1 MKQFIFVFSLAII
14 ITSCGN
20 NASQKESTQ
29 SADSVT
35 KEVAPAVSN
44 TSYPEKVF
52 WGDQHLHTAWSG
64 DAGAAGTTIG
74 PEDALRFAMGEE
86 VKNNSGQPA
95 KLHRPLDWLV
105 VSDHSD
111 GMGVIAYIIDGD
123 PELMKVPLLK
133 KWHDGMTSGNP
144 QLAIET
150 KNDMI
155 HQQSTNNLPK
165 ELTDEKFSRTV
176 WDKNTTI
183 MDKYN
188 QPGKFTA
195 FIGYEWTSNYGGGN
209 NLHRNII
216 FRGNGEEARQMIPEN
231 TIASAD
237 PESLWKWM
245 QAYEDKT
252 GGKVLAIPHNG
263 NLSNGLM
270 FSLNTLAGKP
280 ISKEYAEARNKW
292 ERLFEVT
299 QYKGT
304 SEAHPSISP
313 SDEFA
318 NFEIWDKGNL
328 GIQILKKPEML
339 KTEYIREALKDG
351 IKLEQ
356 QLGVNPF
363 KYGMAG
369 GTDSHTALSAPEE
382 DNFLGKFKVLE
393 PSKDRWDE
401 LSAKHGT
408 VVIKGW
414 EYSGS
419 GWTGVWATSNTREA
433 LWDAMQRRETYA
445 TTGPRITVRLFGGY
459 DFTNEDLNAANM
471 AERGYSKGVPMG
483 GDLPA
488 AAGKKPTFMIIALK
502 DVIGVNLDRVQVI
515 KGWVDAKGN
524 KHEKIYNVAWGDA
537 DTRKADA
544 NGKIPPVGNTVNLEK
559 CTTENS
565 IGDAELKT
573 VWTDPDF
580 DASLSAVY
588 YVRVLEIPSPRWTA
602 YDVMRFNIKMPKDV
616 PMIIQERAYTSPIWY
631 TPKK

>member
-1 MKQFIFVFSLAII
+1 MKNSILLCCFTCLMFSCADQDSAKNKNP
-14 ITSCGN
+14 TD
-20 NASQKESTQ
+20 STQ
-29 SADSVT
+29 TIGQTAT
-35 KEVAPAVSN
+35 VAN
-44 TSYPEKVF
+44 TAFPERVY

-64 DAGAAGTTIG
+64 DAGASGTTVG
-74 PEDALRFAMGEE
+74 PEDAIRFAMGEE
-86 VKNNSGQPA
+86 VNSNTGQKA
-95 KLHRPLDWLV
+95 KLIRPLDWLV

-111 GMGVIAYIIDGD
+111 GMGVIAYILDGD

-133 KWHDGMTSGNP
+133 KWHDGMTSGDP
-144 QLAIET
+144 KLATET

-155 HQQSTNNLPK
+155 HQQSNNNLPK
-165 ELTDEKFSRTV
+165 ELTDEKFSRSV
-176 WDKNTTI
+176 WDKNTAI

-195 FIGYEWTSNYGGGN
+195 FIGYEWTSNYAGGN

-216 FRGNGEEARQMIPEN
+216 YRGNGEEARQMIPEN
-231 TIASAD
+231 TMVSAD

-252 GGKVLAIPHNG
+252 GGKILAIPHNG
-263 NLSNGLM
+263 NASNGLM
-270 FSLNTLAGKP
+270 FSLTTLAGKP
-280 ISKEYAEARNKW
+280 ITKEYAEARNKW

-313 SDEFA
+313 NDEFA

-351 IKLEQ
+351 LKFEQ
-356 QLGVNPF
+356 ELGVNPF

-369 GTDSHTALSAPEE
+369 GTDSHTSLSAPEE
-382 DNFLGKFKVLE
+382 SNTWGKFKVLE
-393 PSKDRWDE
+393 PSKERWDE
-401 LSAKHGT
+401 TSAKNGK

-419 GWTGVWATSNTREA
+419 GWTGVWSTSNTREA
-433 LWDAMQRRETYA
+433 IWDAMQRRETYA
-445 TTGPRITVRLFGGY
+445 TTGPRITVRFFGGY
-459 DFTNEDLNAANM
+459 DFTNEDLNATNM
-471 AERGYSKGVPMG
+471 AEKGYSKGVPMG
-483 GDLPA
+483 GDLPVV
-488 AAGKKPTFMIIALK
+488 AGKKPSFMILAMK
-502 DVIGVNLDRVQVI
+502 DAIGVNLDRIQVI
-515 KGWVDAKGN
+515 KGWIDAKGN

-537 DTRKADA
+537 EKRKMDA
-544 NGKIPPVGNTVNLEK
+544 NGKIPAVGNTVNLAN

-580 DASLSAVY
+580 DAALSAVY

-602 YDVMRFNIKMPKDV
+602 YDAMKYNIKMDKNV
-616 PMIIQERAYTSPIWY
+616 PMIIQERCYTSPIWY